1 MLIIDMCPMFPWIV
15 RQSVLFLDAFP
26 TLCPFPVKVSANSR
40 PAATGR
46 DATCA
51 DSGNGLSLQ
60 DGSGNQ
66 RTLEGGEMSQVGHH
80 KRCDE
85 STTRRWLLVLAVVW
99 GLVAL
104 AQRPALAQGA
114 EVDALFSRWDRPD
127 SPGCAVGVIREGQL
141 VYQRGYGMANLDH
154 SVPLDGKSVFYIA
167 STSKQFTAM
176 SIAWLATRG
185 RLSLTDDIRRYL
197 PELPRWEEPVTIGHL
212 VHHTS
217 GIPDFFVLFPL
228 AGRRL
233 EDTLSDEEI
242 LALLARQP
250 RLHFRPG
257 EQFQYSN
264 SGYLLLGV
272 IISRVTG
279 RPLRQFAEETF
290 FAPLGMRDT
299 HFHDDRTRVV
309 RRRAT
314 GYQPRS
320 DGFAIFATLFDRVGD
335 GGLLTTVEDLARW
348 DQNFEDARVG
358 GREMIELA
366 LTPGRLNDGTRL
378 TYAFG
383 LTVREYRGLPQVS
396 HGGIYNGFRAEL
408 LRFPTRK
415 LSVACLCNL
424 YNIDAS
430 RMAQS
435 VADLYLAREYPRPA
449 EVEGP
454 PSTVALSNEEIEGR
468 TGLYFAAETGT
479 ALEITLREGRLL
491 ASLPGSGILNQ
502 WLAPLSETRFLGTNS
517 LRSEFDFED
526 AVSPNERLVK
536 VRLTPGIGQPVFR
549 FERATEAS
557 PSPTELQEYVGQY
570 HSAALDIVYDVRLEE
585 GKLLLQYRTSPRIS
599 LLPTIRD
606 GFSGAGRNFVF
617 QRDARGRVRGFGM
630 SDAIGRLR
638 VVPFLRKE

>member
-1 MLIIDMCPMFPWIV
+1 MSLWT
-15 RQSVLFLDAFP
+15 
-26 TLCPFPVKVSANSR
+26 TL
-40 PAATGR
+40 
-46 DATCA
+46 
-51 DSGNGLSLQ
+51 L
-60 DGSGNQ
+60 
-66 RTLEGGEMSQVGHH
+66 
-80 KRCDE
+80 
-85 STTRRWLLVLAVVW
+85 VVW

-104 AQRPALAQGA
+104 VQRPALAQGA
-114 EVDALFSRWDRPD
+114 EVEANVSLAPRPSSLVSRLSPLIPHPSPLAPDPREVDALFSRWDRPD

-154 SVPLDGKSVFYIA
+154 AIPLNEKSVFYIA

-264 SGYLLLGV
+264 SGYFLLGV
-272 IISRVTG
+272 IISRITG
-279 RPLRQFAEETF
+279 RSLRQFTDETF

-309 RRRAT
+309 PRRVT
-314 GYQPRS
+314 GYQPGT

-335 GGLLTTVEDLARW
+335 GGLLTTIEDLAKW
-348 DQNFEDARVG
+348 DQNFADARVG

-430 RMAQS
+430 RLAQS
-435 VADLYLAREYPRPA
+435 VADLYLAKEYPGPA

-454 PSTVALSNEEIEGR
+454 PAPVALSSKELEGR

-479 ALEITLREGRLL
+479 ALEISLREGRLL

-502 WLAPLSETRFLGTNS
+502 WLTPLSATRFRGTNS
-517 LRSEFDFED
+517 LRSEFDFGD
-526 AVSPNERLVK
+526 SGAANERLVK

-549 FERATEAS
+549 FERATASS
-557 PSPTELQEYVGQY
+557 PSPTELAEYAGHY
-570 HSAALDIVYDVRLEE
+570 HSAALDIVYEVRLEE
-585 GKLLLQYRTSPRIS
+585 GKLLVQYRNSPRIS
-599 LLPTIRD
+599 LLPTTRD